1 MRCPTLVDSPD
12 LLPRRWLEDK
22 QGGFVTMADK
32 KQKEKRAAAAG
43 SMRAMFGR
51 RHGGSRGGDAASAN
65 SGRSGRSGGYSA
77 SAGSGAEQSSIQL
90 DQTSACTSW
99 TEDGEEDGT
108 RSAFVAA
115 TNPAPAVLAAD
126 EASVEHLQRERTR
139 STLRDRA
146 REAGKALDDPTQEPA
161 ARHAHP
167 AAPRLAASRAAARV
181 HGDASANSNPEP
193 CGALGDVPAAHS
205 ASAHNTSVL
214 AGDRGGRARPCAQQR
229 LAVRDYLALQLE

>member
-1 MRCPTLVDSPD
+1 
-12 LLPRRWLEDK
+12 
-22 QGGFVTMADK
+22 MADK

-65 SGRSGRSGGYSA
+65 SGRSGGYSA
-77 SAGSGAEQSSIQL
+77 SAGSAAEQSSIQL
-90 DQTSACTSW
+90 DETSACTSW

>member
-1 MRCPTLVDSPD
+1 
-12 LLPRRWLEDK
+12 
-22 QGGFVTMADK
+22 
-32 KQKEKRAAAAG
+32 
-43 SMRAMFGR
+43 MFGR

-205 ASAHNTSVL
+205 ASAHKYQRPGRRSRRTSTPL
-214 AGDRGGRARPCAQQR
+214 RTTETRCAGLSRATTRMTTGRSASSSRPVA
-229 LAVRDYLALQLE
+229 